1 VAVIGLS
8 GHHLGMSP
16 RLLAALLGLVGGLL
30 LGAAGGLSYLARKSP
45 DWHGTLAVAGYA
57 ATVAAL
63 IVMGYTLVAH
73 APVWL
78 RIIVSV
84 AFPLL
89 MASVWQ
95 VVDQEVN
102 NRVDGWKGPATVHLL
117 AGLIVLVVALFGF
130 RSPAGEHDHSYEPT
144 HHR

>member
-1 VAVIGLS
+1 
-8 GHHLGMSP
+8 MTP
-16 RLLAALLGLVGGLL
+16 RVLAAILGSVGGLL
-30 LGAAGGLSYLARKSP
+30 LSAAGGLSFLAHESP

-57 ATVAAL
+57 AAIAAL
-63 IVMGYTLVAH
+63 CVWGYILVEH

-95 VVDQEVN
+95 VVDQALDD
-102 NRVDGWKGPATVHLL
+102 RIDGWKAAASTHLL
-117 AGLIVLVVALFGF
+117 GGIIVLIGALVGF
-130 RSPAGEHDHSYEPT
+130 RRSARDRADAYSPT

>member
-1 VAVIGLS
+1 VAIGRLS
-8 GHHLGMSP
+8 GHHPVMSP
-16 RLLAALLGLVGGLL
+16 RVLAAALGVVGGLL
-30 LGAAGGLSYLARKSP
+30 LGAAGGLSFLAGKSP

-57 ATVAAL
+57 AAVAAL
-63 IVMGYTLVAH
+63 CVLGYTLVAH

-95 VVDQEVN
+95 VVDQAIDD
-102 NRVDGWKGPATVHLL
+102 RVDGWKAAATTRVL
-117 AGLIVLVVALFGF
+117 AGAIVLVSALIGLR
-130 RSPAGEHDHSYEPT
+130 RSARSRADSYEPT

>member
-1 VAVIGLS
+1 
-8 GHHLGMSP
+8 MTP
-16 RLLAALLGLVGGLL
+16 RVLAAVLGAVGGLL
-30 LGAAGGLSYLARKSP
+30 LGGAGGLSFLARESS

-57 ATVAAL
+57 VTVAAL
-63 IVMGYTLVAH
+63 LVMGYALVAR

-95 VVDQEVN
+95 VLDQAIDD
-102 NRVDGWKGPATVHLL
+102 RVDGWKAAATTHLL
-117 AGLIVLVVALFGF
+117 GAAILLVVALVAL
-130 RSPAGEHDHSYEPT
+130 RRPAGSRADAYEPT

>member
-1 VAVIGLS
+1 
-8 GHHLGMSP
+8 MTP
-16 RLLAALLGLVGGLL
+16 RVLAAVLGVVGGLL
-30 LGAAGGLSYLARKSP
+30 LGAAGGLSFLAHKSP
-45 DWHGTLAVAGYA
+45 GWHGSLAVAGYA
-57 ATVAAL
+57 VIVAAL
-63 IVMGYTLVAH
+63 LVMGYTLVAH

-95 VVDQEVN
+95 VVDQAIDD
-102 NRVDGWKGPATVHLL
+102 RVDGWKAAATTHLV
-117 AGLIVLVVALFGF
+117 GGVIVLVVALVAL
-130 RSPAGEHDHSYEPT
+130 RRPAGARPDAYEPT

>member
-1 VAVIGLS
+1 
-8 GHHLGMSP
+8 MSP
-16 RLLAALLGLVGGLL
+16 RLLAAAFGAVGGLM
-30 LGAAGGLSYLARKSP
+30 LGAAGGLSFLAHESP

-57 ATVAAL
+57 VVLAAL
-63 IVMGYTLVAH
+63 CVMGYALVSQ
-73 APVWL
+73 APLWL

-95 VVDQEVN
+95 VVDQAIDD
-102 NRVDGWKGPATVHLL
+102 RVDGWKAAATTHLL
-117 AGLIVLVVALFGF
+117 GAVIVLVAALSGF
-130 RSPAGEHDHSYEPT
+130 RRRDRDHADHYQPT

>member
-1 VAVIGLS
+1 
-8 GHHLGMSP
+8 MTP
-16 RLLAALLGLVGGLL
+16 RLLAAALGGVGGLL
-30 LGAAGGLSYLARKSP
+30 LALAGGLSFLSHESP
-45 DWHGTLAVAGYA
+45 GWHGALAVAGYA

-63 IVMGYTLVAH
+63 SVMGYALVLQ

-78 RIIVSV
+78 RFIVSV

-95 VVDQEVN
+95 VVDQAIDD
-102 NRVDGWKGPATVHLL
+102 RVDGWKAPATSHLL
-117 AGLIVLVVALFGF
+117 AGAIVLAVAL
-130 RSPAGEHDHSYEPT
+130 AGLRRPTADRAAAYEPT

>member
-1 VAVIGLS
+1 
-8 GHHLGMSP
+8 MSP
-16 RLLAALLGLVGGLL
+16 RLLAALLGTVGGLL
-30 LGAAGGLSYLARKSP
+30 LAVAGGSSFLSRESL

-57 ATVAAL
+57 VTVAAL
-63 IVMGYTLVAH
+63 CVMGYALVAR
-73 APVWL
+73 APFWL

-95 VVDQEVN
+95 VVDQAIDD
-102 NRVDGWKGPATVHLL
+102 RVDGWEAAAGTHLL
-117 AGLIVLVVALFGF
+117 GGVIVLVVALFGF
-130 RSPAGEHDHSYEPT
+130 RRPGRHADAYAPT

>member
-1 VAVIGLS
+1 
-8 GHHLGMSP
+8 MSP
-16 RLLAALLGLVGGLL
+16 RLLAALLGTLGGLL
-30 LGAAGGLSYLARKSP
+30 LGAAGGLAFLAHGSR

-57 ATVAAL
+57 VTVAAL
-63 IVMGYTLVAH
+63 CVTGYALVTQ

-89 MASVWQ
+89 AASVWQ
-95 VVDQEVN
+95 VVDQTIDDH
-102 NRVDGWKGPATVHLL
+102 VDGWKAAADAHAL
-117 AGLIVLVVALFGF
+117 AGVIVLVVALVALRRRDGE
-130 RSPAGEHDHSYEPT
+130 RAGAYEPT